1 MASDTTSATIGN
13 TPTDAVSGDF
23 TQERG
28 ETEEEQPS
36 TSATG
41 GDVQQPT
48 QQEGGGGGGEEGEG
62 AAGGGVV
69 EVTVDSQQAA
79 EAGKSF
85 MNLALRFFFSEVLII
100 QASSCHFIDT
110 QRKMSI

>member
-1 MASDTTSATIGN
+1 MASDTTSATIEN
-13 TPTDAVSGDF
+13 TPTDAASGDF

-48 QQEGGGGGGEEGEG
+48 QQEGGGEEGEG
-62 AAGGGVV
+62 TAGGGVV

-79 EAGKSF
+79 ETGKSF
-85 MNLALRFFFSEVLII
+85 MNHASQFF
-100 QASSCHFIDT
+100 
-110 QRKMSI
+110 